1 MLAAAQATG
10 MRIVGPNCMGVC
22 NFGTGTVLT
31 FTTAFI
37 EVPPVPGPIAIAS
50 QSGSM
55 AVEPYML
62 LAQHGFGVRQVH
74 ATGNDS
80 DVTVA
85 EMGAL
90 AAADPEVEL
99 LLLYLESVNDL
110 EALAELGRIAR
121 DRDLPVIALKTG
133 RTPAGQAAARSHTG
147 ALASEDRV
155 VDAFLERQG
164 IWRAR
169 DIDDLV
175 RATGLHL
182 RHWRPRGVSVA
193 ILSNSGASCVQS
205 ADAAEGLGLEV
216 ATLSDE
222 TRGVLDDTLP

>member
-1 MLAAAQATG
+1 MASGFSEASDEGRVMEQQMLAAAQATG

-62 LAQHGFGVRQVH
+62 LAHHGFGVRQVH

-85 EMGAL
+85 EMC
-90 AAADPEVEL
+90 
-99 LLLYLESVNDL
+99 
-110 EALAELGRIAR
+110 
-121 DRDLPVIALKTG
+121 
-133 RTPAGQAAARSHTG
+133 AG
-147 ALASEDRV
+147 
-155 VDAFLERQG
+155 
-164 IWRAR
+164 
-169 DIDDLV
+169 
-175 RATGLHL
+175 
-182 RHWRPRGVSVA
+182 RPRGRVA
-193 ILSNSGASCVQS
+193 APTSRA
-205 ADAAEGLGLEV
+205 
-216 ATLSDE
+216 
-222 TRGVLDDTLP
+222 